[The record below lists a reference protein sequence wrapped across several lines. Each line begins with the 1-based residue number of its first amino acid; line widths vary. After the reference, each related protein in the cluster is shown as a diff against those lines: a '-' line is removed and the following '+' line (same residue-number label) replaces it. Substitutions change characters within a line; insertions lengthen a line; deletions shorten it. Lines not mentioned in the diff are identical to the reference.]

1 MVDALHQLPILKD
14 YLNRAEEPSLLSVPD
29 DIRDHVIVAGY
40 GRVGEVLVN
49 VLLSRG
55 YSVLVIE
62 NSETAVQRLRN
73 RHAPLV
79 QIPFVYGDAD
89 NELVLDKTRLE
100 TAKALAI
107 TLPDPATT
115 RLLLQRALVRAPHLD
130 IIARSHTNEEI
141 DVLTQL
147 GAREVVQPEFEAAL
161 ELGSHLLNTLGETT
175 WEIQSVLDRIRNDR
189 YRSIRPVAQ
198 VGEG

>member
-1 MVDALHQLPILKD
+1 V
-14 YLNRAEEPSLLSVPD
+14 V
-29 DIRDHVIVAGY
+29 
-40 GRVGEVLVN
+40 
-49 VLLSRG
+49 
-55 YSVLVIE
+55 E
-62 NSETAVQRLRN
+62 NSETAIQRLRN
-73 RHAPLV
+73 RHPPLV
-79 QIPFVYGDAD
+79 QIPYVYGDAD
-89 NELVLDKTRLE
+89 SELVLEKTCLE

-115 RLLLQRALVRAPHLD
+115 RLVLQRALLRVPELD

-161 ELGSHLLNTLGETT
+161 ELGSHLLNTLGEKSV
-175 WEIQSVLDRIRNDR
+175 EIQSVLGWIRQDR